1 LRPPLARPSPLPLR
15 SQCGRLEEKA
25 YNRWINNWLRGPGCV
40 TASAF
45 IYCNWALGHFKDSTP
60 TPVVFV
66 AMLLIMANGQY
77 YSERVIA
84 NHAQVGEGGG
94 GGRVARSRWHVQS
107 LAQGTLHTAICDHA
121 VDLGPRQCE
130 G

>member
-1 LRPPLARPSPLPLR
+1 MLHSCSARSLARLVAPAPRPPLAAATALP
-15 SQCGRLEEKA
+15 QCGRLEEKA

-84 NHAQVGEGGG
+84 NHAQVGEAGGG
-94 GGRVARSRWHVQS
+94 SSRSPAMACAVACTR
-107 LAQGTLHTAICDHA
+107 HA
-121 VDLGPRQCE
+121 AHCHL
-130 G
+130 